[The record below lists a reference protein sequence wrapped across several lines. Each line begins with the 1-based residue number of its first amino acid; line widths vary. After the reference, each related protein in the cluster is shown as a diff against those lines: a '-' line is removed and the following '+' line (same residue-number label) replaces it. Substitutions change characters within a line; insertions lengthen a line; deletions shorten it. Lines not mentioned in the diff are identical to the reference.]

1 MEYSLFPTIDSSWI
15 SGLDPGR
22 RPHNK
27 NHDMQAKRS
36 APKAGSGAKRTAS
49 REDDASGVRA
59 ISRAVHLLRI
69 LALGG
74 EHGMRITDIVA
85 QSGMSRPTVH
95 RILQT
100 LIAESVGEQ
109 DASTRR
115 YRLGPE
121 ISLLGMSR
129 PAQFPVRAA
138 AEHYIEALAN
148 ELGDTAFLSI
158 RVGLDSV
165 GIDRKTGSYP
175 IKVLAI
181 EVGARRPLGVGVA
194 GVMLLASLPP
204 DEAGHICDVNAA
216 RLPPDGP
223 SMEAIR
229 TRVRAARSNGYA
241 YSEVGVL
248 RGTRA
253 VAVPV
258 TDTNGNVIA
267 ALSVAAMAER
277 LKEPKL
283 PQVIDA
289 MRQKAALI
297 TQRLA
302 EMERAR
308 RPAS

>member
-1 MEYSLFPTIDSSWI
+1 
-15 SGLDPGR
+15 
-22 RPHNK
+22 
-27 NHDMQAKRS
+27 
-36 APKAGSGAKRTAS
+36 
-49 REDDASGVRA
+49 
-59 ISRAVHLLRI
+59 
-69 LALGG
+69 
-74 EHGMRITDIVA
+74 MRITDIVA